1 MIFRN
6 KRDSESWIR
15 ELTIDTM
22 KENIYIAENDVIEI
36 SSGNFYKAV
45 KTSTDIPLKNDLFA
59 QLIPSELVGNVT
71 TALKLKEPRKIE
83 LSGDVT
89 GNVEFD
95 GSKNVNLVANITD
108 DSHSHSDSTI
118 TSLDA
123 KKIKT
128 GVIDE
133 KRIPNLN
140 ANKISEGVFS
150 EERIPVL
157 DASKIGSGIIDIA
170 RLPAA
175 ALERLVEV
183 EDDNARFKLTKTQI
197 QLGDVVK
204 VKTTLKMY
212 KVINDDSLN
221 NEKGYSVFLAGR
233 AAEVPWSG
241 VTDKPETFTPSKHGH
256 SFSEIKLDNE
266 HEFVSKTEKANWNSK
281 AEKQHSH
288 SFSELKLDDEHGFV
302 SKAERNTWNS
312 KAEKQHK
319 HEKSEITDF
328 PVALRNP
335 FPLEIKVNGKELA
348 VYDGENKKSINIV
361 ASDINTYAKSEVDK
375 KLSEKANT
383 SHGNHVPEVQTKSD
397 KTFLRN
403 DNTWAVVTPENIGA
417 QPKGEYASL
426 KHTHSAEEI
435 NQDAKHR
442 FVTDD
447 EKRLWGSKAD
457 GNHNHDSIYFKKYV
471 DVIKNDTANNINL
484 ADGFYN
490 VQDKLIEGYGDYF
503 NLLSWGFYSKGTSG
517 ARAQLAVPYQF
528 GNPTNSEL
536 FIRVSENDKWK
547 TPWRKVWTDGNFDPK
562 HNTFNSTQI
571 TQDAKHRFVTDD
583 EKKVW
588 SGKAEANH
596 GNHVPKVQAKSDKT
610 FLRNDNTWAVITPEN
625 IDAVNK
631 NDQWRIK
638 PKSIGNADTVTDLNN
653 IREQG
658 YYISSSS
665 ANKIANSP
673 SGMTA
678 FELTVTGISETPNSY
693 KTQLLKDFNSNKYF
707 VRTQTNWQEPMTWT
721 AWTELGANKNP
732 LDSLSFSINGNGEL
746 ILEYNTEFAPNFSLK
761 DGQLFYKFGN
771 NGEMNL
777 GKVAQDLTPLNNQIN
792 SIKGEISSSKAVI
805 DYINSQLINFMET
818 KKVIFDRTLGNGTI
832 TLTESYKNFDYIEI
846 LFSNDTDSMYCTS
859 RFPVCDIDFARAHGK
874 PYELQTWSA
883 CYWRVNIANDTT
895 WTSAGENSIIKQIR
909 GIKMPKFVARK

>member
-312 KAEKQHK
+312 KAEKQHNHLLSDIKLDDEHKFVSNTEKNAWNSKAEKQHK

-328 PVALRNP
+328 PVSLKNP
-335 FPLEIKVNGKELA
+335 FPLQIKINGKELA
-348 VYDGENKKSINIV
+348 VYNGESEKSVNIIT
-361 ASDINTYAKSEVDK
+361 SDIDTYPKIELDK
-375 KLSEKANT
+375 KFNEKANT
-383 SHGNHVPEVQTKSD
+383 SHGNHVPEVQEKSD

-417 QPKGEYASL
+417 QPKGDYAPKDH
-426 KHTHSAEEI
+426 KHNASEISVDDNHLFTTKEEKEKLNKLSSNISFCKVTFVAGKDITFSNGKATVEMEMDKFSVIKDFPEI
-435 NQDAKHR
+435 N
-442 FVTDD
+442 
-447 EKRLWGSKAD
+447 
-457 GNHNHDSIYFKKYV
+457 
-471 DVIKNDTANNINL
+471 
-484 ADGFYN
+484 
-490 VQDKLIEGYGDYF
+490 
-503 NLLSWGFYSKGTSG
+503 
-517 ARAQLAVPYQF
+517 
-528 GNPTNSEL
+528 
-536 FIRVSENDKWK
+536 
-547 TPWRKVWTDGNFDPK
+547 
-562 HNTFNSTQI
+562 
-571 TQDAKHRFVTDD
+571 
-583 EKKVW
+583 
-588 SGKAEANH
+588 
-596 GNHVPKVQAKSDKT
+596 SDKKGI
-610 FLRNDNTWAVITPEN
+610 FYGWDIKPSDAVINGKIQKDAVITALYQEPFKTVTFICSEGGSFYDGSKQIVDLVN
-625 IDAVNK
+625 VGEKVVTPKIKVNK
-631 NDQWRIK
+631 YRAFSNWEPAITPDTKVDKDITYTAKFKPLNANIEVNDGARLYLKIVE
-638 PKSIGNADTVTDLNN
+638 KS
-653 IREQG
+653 
-658 YYISSSS
+658 
-665 ANKIANSP
+665 
-673 SGMTA
+673 
-678 FELTVTGISETPNSY
+678 
-693 KTQLLKDFNSNKYF
+693 KDF
-707 VRTQTNWQEPMTWT
+707 VP
-721 AWTELGANKNP
+721 
-732 LDSLSFSINGNGEL
+732 
-746 ILEYNTEFAPNFSLK
+746 
-761 DGQLFYKFGN
+761 
-771 NGEMNL
+771 
-777 GKVAQDLTPLNNQIN
+777 
-792 SIKGEISSSKAVI
+792 I
-805 DYINSQLINFMET
+805 D
-818 KKVIFDRTLGNGTI
+818 
-832 TLTESYKNFDYIEI
+832 
-846 LFSNDTDSMYCTS
+846 FSNVINYSLD
-859 RFPVCDIDFARAHGK
+859 PIVIG
-874 PYELQTWSA
+874 
-883 CYWRVNIANDTT
+883 
-895 WTSAGENSIIKQIR
+895 
-909 GIKMPKFVARK
+909 